1 MSDERSH
8 VMYESMALSLDD
20 EAFRVDIG
28 GANDVGSNDVSHS
41 CPSISEERT
50 KHPAVYIGVQIEV
63 SKV

>member
-1 MSDERSH
+1 
-8 VMYESMALSLDD
+8 MYESMALSLDD